1 MFKVLEVSADT
12 DLSQFS
18 RLLWQRRLSHRIQQV
33 EGRQLLVMSTPQRV
47 PEALALYQ
55 QWRRG
60 EVVPDAQDRS
70 GLGDLFHTGEF
81 TGGLARAF
89 LQRPLTLTLILVC
102 CVLAYLAPLAAPTAL
117 TFDLLYPDF
126 SYGTRSIVL
135 ERVWENFSVL
145 QLFRM
150 LTPILLHGGLI
161 HLVFN
166 MMWLWELGGRIETAQ
181 TSMSLGMA
189 IVVLGLVSNT
199 IQYIYGGGNNF
210 GGMSGVVYGLF
221 AYIWMWQLFDPGKG
235 LGLPV
240 SLIIFMLLSL
250 VIMTALG
257 LSMIANAAHVGG
269 FLCGIVYGAVVATF
283 SRVRRAGRN
292 SGVPHDR

>member
-33 EGRQLLVMSTPQRV
+33 EGRQLLVMSTPQRI

-60 EVVPDAQDRS
+60 EVAPDSQDRS
-70 GLGDLFHTGEF
+70 GLGDLFHAREF
-81 TGGLARAF
+81 TGGLVRAF
-89 LQRPLTLTLILVC
+89 LQRPLTLILILVC

-126 SYGTRSIVL
+126 SYGTRTIVL
-135 ERVWENFSVL
+135 ERVWENISLL
-145 QLFRM
+145 QLLRM

-166 MMWLWELGGRIETAQ
+166 MIWLWELGGRIETAQ
-181 TSMSLGMA
+181 TSMSLGTV

-269 FLCGIVYGAVVATF
+269 FLCGILYGAVVATF
-283 SRVRRAGRN
+283 SRVLRAGRN
-292 SGVPHDR
+292 SGVPRDR